1 MLVPKKQN
9 RYCSV
14 IRRAVRNRH
23 RKDKKYGYVIVPIF
37 SEKFRDERISEA
49 AKRSQYDTISDTL
62 DALREQDN
70 KLDLLLDEAN
80 RSFKRGKGY
89 LTKVIRK
96 LRDKIIFVDNEIPV
110 KNFEKHIFLKVLET
124 FRNNWDDMFGLLLKF
139 KDRYKHCDVPLN
151 SRGEFKEL
159 ASWVHKI
166 RLTRRRKLMMNLSD
180 QNIQELNKIGF
191 IWRIKGETVPFPN
204 NFKIMK
210 DIEREFGISSAAGNF
225 WKKIQPKG
233 KIYSGEAGKFLN
245 LYDLDEKKVKN
256 KLGVNYFER
265 EVNLKSI
272 ISVDEILSILRKPR
286 AINIYERDLTGN
298 YFKNQGFKVKKYYS
312 KSGKIVTYIDR
323 SSFLNFYRRK
333 NIKI

>member
-1 MLVPKKQN
+1 
-9 RYCSV
+9 
-14 IRRAVRNRH
+14 
-23 RKDKKYGYVIVPIF
+23 
-37 SEKFRDERISEA
+37 
-49 AKRSQYDTISDTL
+49 
-62 DALREQDN
+62 
-70 KLDLLLDEAN
+70 
-80 RSFKRGKGY
+80 
-89 LTKVIRK
+89 
-96 LRDKIIFVDNEIPV
+96 
-110 KNFEKHIFLKVLET
+110 
-124 FRNNWDDMFGLLLKF
+124 
-139 KDRYKHCDVPLN
+139 
-151 SRGEFKEL
+151 EL
-159 ASWVHKI
+159 AQWVHKI

-245 LYDLDEKKVKN
+245 LYDLDEKKVKD

-272 ISVDEILSILRKPR
+272 ISMDKILSILRKPR
-286 AINIYERDLTGN
+286 DIAIYERDLAAN

-312 KSGKIVTYIDR
+312 KNGKIVTYIDR
-323 SSFLNFYRRK
+323 SSFFKFLSKKKILRFNELKNFFSRADINKKGIYEIPQKEVFYKFELNPSENSIRLLKYYEKPYFLSLFNKVSEVKKLQKDKIYIQKHSRFFYGKYNFYVTKQWLNRYK
-333 NIKI
+333 KLLKKFKTIETHE